1 MNSLVNNI
9 YNSFRKL
16 SYNSKNVFRDNSKI
30 FHYEKE
36 FVNLIY
42 EINIIA
48 KTIELGY
55 KEKETFLNRLKE
67 LENKL
72 REMATIIDC
81 KIRTTVLMDLGKY
94 SQLEQAFDTLIDN
107 SLINVNSMLLVV
119 LGKIDKL
126 KDFNTEN
133 KEDIFPKS
141 VDNLLDNLLIKDI
154 L

>member
-9 YNSFRKL
+9 YTSFRILTNNTKNIFKTSYIL
-16 SYNSKNVFRDNSKI
+16 SD
-30 FHYEKE
+30 YEKE
-36 FVNLIY
+36 FNNLIY

-55 KEKETFLNRLKE
+55 KEKETLLNRLKE

-72 REMATIIDC
+72 REMVTIIDC
-81 KIRTTVLMDLGKY
+81 KIRTTVLMEIGKY
-94 SQLEQAFDTLIDN
+94 RQLTETFDNLIDN
-107 SLINVNSMLLVV
+107 SLINVNSMLLIV
-119 LGKIDKL
+119 LSKIDKL
-126 KDFNTEN
+126 KDFSTEN

-141 VDNLLDNLLIKDI
+141 IDNLLDNLLIKDI